1 MAPSLLRFALIAL
14 LALTAMSQS
23 DTTGD
28 EMTTTGTNDGSTTDG
43 DAVSVTLADSPSS
56 DAPEPPS
63 TPGVP
68 LDWIKRG
75 GPIDD
80 TTSTGP
86 TKVYKEAPVPS
97 PKKATKKKAAAKK
110 MKKKNHAIK
119 KMMASSVM

>member
-1 MAPSLLRFALIAL
+1 MAPSSLLRFALIAL

-86 TKVYKEAPVPS
+86 TKVYKEALPVPS
-97 PKKATKKKAAAKK
+97 PKKAAAKK